1 MFILLTILTSIFVG
15 ILLGIFTGLIPGIHV
30 NLIAVSLLTLS
41 PLLLEFASPL
51 TLSLVIVGMAITHT
65 FLSTIPSIFL
75 GAPDSDN
82 VLSVLPGHKLLLEGK
97 GYEAVAL
104 TVVGSLASLLLCI
117 AIIPLLMM
125 FIDFSYPFLKEK
137 IGFILVVAS
146 VFLLYKEKNGHLWAL
161 IVFLLAGVLGIIVLT
176 GSLTS
181 NPLFP
186 LLSGLFGISS
196 LLISL
201 SSNTKIPPQVV
212 SNPSLPTSEG
222 IQAIS
227 ISVVI
232 GSLCS
237 TLPGLGPAQAAI
249 IGSQFM
255 KKSNAKSFLVLVGGL
270 STVNMI
276 ASFVTLYLIDKA
288 RNGAV
293 ITISQ
298 ILTSLSKT
306 EFIVLVAA
314 SLITSGFATI
324 LALKLTKVFSRVM
337 CKINY
342 RTLCISIISLI
353 TILVVILSGFFGLL
367 ILIVA
372 TCLGIVPPLKNVGRN
387 HLMGC
392 LLLPII
398 LFFLL

>member
-314 SLITSGFATI
+314 SLITGGFATI